1 MNHLLEWSASQVDEA
16 LTRLNVL
23 SLEGTRPYDYLFYGN
38 EMPRRNDG
46 RLSSP
51 TLQRYRHIEAGG
63 WWCSGIN
70 LLTGEDDLWGCFK
83 PNQPR
88 PQGGL
93 NLNGEGKPI
102 KYEHPPKT
110 ATGVFALRV
119 PLHLWQAIADRAG
132 VPLSHS
138 AIDEAKSDFGFWQ
151 WLLDH
156 PQIPLC
162 ITEGAKKLEPFSV
175 QAMLPLPCRELTVA
189 IVLNVIN
196 GDSGGANLG

>member
-51 TLQRYRHIEAGG
+51 ILQRYRHIEAGG

-88 PQGGL
+88 AQGGL
-93 NLNGEGKPI
+93 NPEGQGE
-102 KYEHPPKT
+102 
-110 ATGVFALRV
+110 
-119 PLHLWQAIADRAG
+119 
-132 VPLSHS
+132 SH
-138 AIDEAKSDFGFWQ
+138 
-151 WLLDH
+151 
-156 PQIPLC
+156 
-162 ITEGAKKLEPFSV
+162 
-175 QAMLPLPCRELTVA
+175 
-189 IVLNVIN
+189 
-196 GDSGGANLG
+196 